1 MRIKTR
7 LANNDLDDIEE
18 DSAQGQDE
26 PQHQDDAED
35 EDEELE
41 PTPKPPIVI
50 ELTKHISEKPD
61 EDSDGEA
68 ACSGDER
75 SPPKKNLHEIIPPP
89 SVASTSSI
97 ADFSSLSQS
106 VDPSLVI
113 DPASGQ
119 HLINLKIQIQP
130 EKEHLDVLIAETK
143 RLLEYVKELDPAAK
157 LISRGFDKDGK
168 PYPDLVSPSD
178 KHWPKKYTSAQYWFQ
193 ILSGYLFS
201 QPPISEK
208 TLQARIETR
217 NNRNRGDDVELRRKK
232 SKKGQ
237 EHKEEKGATA
247 MYATVNLY
255 TKIPKISLVLES
267 MNVDLRRHNVRVS
280 LKSLKVWESNSK
292 KMLCGVQRGLCPAG
306 IHQLLLHR
314 LKEMEK
320 KLCRH
325 GQLDTLEW
333 YDKPLPALN
342 VTIQSISELKLPDNR
357 EEQEQLSFDPFP
369 RSSRFAYFL
378 EASDASWARLEPLLN
393 MMIDTNDIYNTFG
406 LSAIVM
412 DTPGS
417 QVSIDRTRAHHQHG
431 RIRMGYN
438 IATTV
443 IECRE
448 VQLYDY
454 EVKVNMEPLTLPSGE
469 KITPKPPYACTTI
482 RNELQRIQF
491 NGSQIFHTVVMV
503 CKGPETGISGIVVSY
518 DPQHDPLYREKYYFS
533 KRTVVNSACFMHHWL
548 IQCGYW
554 ESTRT
559 CLMHC
564 KRIVSKTQ
572 VFVS

>member
-1 MRIKTR
+1 
-7 LANNDLDDIEE
+7 
-18 DSAQGQDE
+18 
-26 PQHQDDAED
+26 
-35 EDEELE
+35 
-41 PTPKPPIVI
+41 
-50 ELTKHISEKPD
+50 
-61 EDSDGEA
+61 
-68 ACSGDER
+68 
-75 SPPKKNLHEIIPPP
+75 
-89 SVASTSSI
+89 
-97 ADFSSLSQS
+97 
-106 VDPSLVI
+106 
-113 DPASGQ
+113 
-119 HLINLKIQIQP
+119 
-130 EKEHLDVLIAETK
+130 
-143 RLLEYVKELDPAAK
+143 
-157 LISRGFDKDGK
+157 
-168 PYPDLVSPSD
+168 
-178 KHWPKKYTSAQYWFQ
+178 
-193 ILSGYLFS
+193 LSGYLFS

-325 GQLDTLEW
+325 GQLDTLEG

-559 CLMHC
+559 CLMRSFYIEKAQLAPQSSWDPVSLTATSHFMARSDIFLRDNAHYDPFLRKQSQAQLSRQC
-564 KRIVSKTQ
+564 TFVDIMDTVRKSLRIWAISQMRKVQMWKAGSAAPQ
-572 VFVS
+572 L